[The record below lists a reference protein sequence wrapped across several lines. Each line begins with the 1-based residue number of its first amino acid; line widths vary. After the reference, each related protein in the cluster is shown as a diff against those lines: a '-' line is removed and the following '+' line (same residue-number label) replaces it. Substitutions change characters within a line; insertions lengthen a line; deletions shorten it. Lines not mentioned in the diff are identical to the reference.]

1 MPRNLDLTSLRSFVA
16 VAEAG
21 GVTRAAGFLN
31 LTQSAVSMQLK
42 RLEESLDMSLL
53 DRSSRTI
60 AITASGEQ
68 LLSYARRM
76 LKLNDEVFALMTH
89 QAYEGE
95 IVLGVP
101 HDIVYPAIPE
111 VLKRFNAEYPR
122 MRVQLLSSVTVSLK
136 EKFRRGEV
144 DIILTTEEGCD
155 TGGETLMNRDL
166 VWVGAKGG
174 TVWRDRPLK
183 LAFEPHCMF
192 RMAAQKALDAANIP
206 WEMAV
211 ESDSTRTIEASV
223 SADLAVHS
231 VLDGMEAP
239 HLEQIRHGGA
249 LPDLGSK
256 KVNMFISELATSQVA
271 LDLAEFLR
279 QAYSRVS
286 AGSDHGSTTTLPVD
300 FRSRSSA
307 SA

>member
-16 VAEAG
+16 VAETG

-42 RLEESLDMSLL
+42 RLEESLDMQLL
-53 DRSSRTI
+53 DRSARTI
-60 AITASGEQ
+60 ALTASGEQ
-68 LLSYARRM
+68 LLTFARQM
-76 LKLNDEVFALMTH
+76 LDINDEIFARMTH

-95 IVLGVP
+95 ITLGVP

-111 VLKRFNAEYPR
+111 VLKRFNIEYPR
-122 MRVQLLSSVTVSLK
+122 MRVILLSSVTVSLK
-136 EKFRRGEV
+136 EKFRRGEA

-155 TGGETLMNRDL
+155 TGGETLMTRDL
-166 VWVGAKGG
+166 VWVGAPSGSA
-174 TVWRDRPLK
+174 WRSRPLR
-183 LAFEPHCMF
+183 LAFEPTCMF
-192 RMAAQKALDAANIP
+192 RSAAQKALDSAKIP
-206 WEMAV
+206 WEIAV

-223 SADLAVHS
+223 SADLAIHS

-239 HLEQIRHGGA
+239 HLEQVRHGGA

-256 KVNMFISELATSQVA
+256 KVNMFVSELATNKAAQ
-271 LDLAEFLR
+271 DLAEFLR
-279 QAYSRVS
+279 QAYSDLPGGARY
-286 AGSDHGSTTTLPVD
+286 GNTTTLPVD
-300 FRSRSSA
+300 LRSRSKA